1 MENEKQNTPENLED
15 IKKLIEELHQH
26 LSIQDMKLNHIVNI
40 LQEK

>member
-1 MENEKQNTPENLED
+1 MENEKQNIPEDLD
-15 IKKLIEELHQH
+15 QIKKLVEELHQH